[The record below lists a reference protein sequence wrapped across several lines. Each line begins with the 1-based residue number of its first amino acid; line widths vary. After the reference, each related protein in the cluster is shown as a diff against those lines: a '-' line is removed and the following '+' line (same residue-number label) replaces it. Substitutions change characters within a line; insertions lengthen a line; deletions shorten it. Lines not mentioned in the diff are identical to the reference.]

1 MSLEGLKIKTIDMN
15 RVLKDPG
22 LLKSLRA
29 LTLRPTWEGPSG
41 MNSELTNF
49 KIISRSRKVEAKA
62 ITAWLNGSMI
72 GWSLC
77 SKEASDF
84 DFINGAFK
92 GNGVLFQV
100 FVDHRFRRQGVA
112 TALLRRARRVF
123 KEKFTVCPWDD
134 RSFSFYTKH
143 KKYKM
148 EYV

>member
-15 RVLKDPG
+15 RVLKDSK
-22 LLKSLRA
+22 LFKTLRS

-49 KIISRSRKVEAKA
+49 KEIAKTRKVEAKA
-62 ITAWLNGSMI
+62 ITAYLNGSMI

-84 DFINGAFK
+84 PFMNGTFGGK
-92 GNGVLFQV
+92 GVLFQV
-100 FVDHRFRRQGVA
+100 FVDHRFRRQGVG

-123 KEKFTVCPWDD
+123 KEKLCVCPWDD
-134 RSFSFYTKH
+134 RSYSFFEKH
-143 KKYKM
+143 KKYEM
-148 EYV
+148 DRV